1 MTYHQ
6 TFDRL
11 GNPVCKPLKPNH
23 AHRFVRVASAI
34 TMATCFGLMVWW
46 R

>member
-11 GNPVCKPLKPNH
+11 GNPVGKPSKSSH
-23 AHRFVRVASAI
+23 AHRLVRVASAI
-34 TMATCFGLMVWW
+34 TMAMCFGLLLWW